1 MPHSTSKN
9 SRRTSP
15 PTLRRLFTQI
25 KQSATGIQA
34 TVIILGLNMASFFSP
49 AWDLFSSQINQ
60 YLNWHAMTLSLDTA
74 LQEAERVADE
84 LIANPTMLEGIQQ
97 LMTQVLLIHLFYM
110 LMVWGFLFIITQ
122 SFKRL
127 LKHF

>member
-34 TVIILGLNMASFFSP
+34 TVIILGLNIASLFSP
-49 AWDLFSSQINQ
+49 AWDLFYSRINQ
-60 YLNWHAMTLSLDTA
+60 YLNWQVMMLSPDSA

-84 LIANPTMLEGIQQ
+84 LISNPAMLEGIQQ
-97 LMTQVLLIHLFYM
+97 LMTQVLLIHVLYI
-110 LMVWGFLFIITQ
+110 LMVWGILWIITQ

-127 LKHF
+127 LKQF